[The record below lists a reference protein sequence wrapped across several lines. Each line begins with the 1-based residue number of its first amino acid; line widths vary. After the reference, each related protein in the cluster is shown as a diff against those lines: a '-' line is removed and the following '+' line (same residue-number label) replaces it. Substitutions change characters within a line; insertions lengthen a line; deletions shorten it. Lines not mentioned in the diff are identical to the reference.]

1 MPLGRRVRPRR
12 GARPLPAPSP
22 YTINLV
28 DNVKRLKLDVQRV
41 AHVHGGVDSFDTVLK
56 AAGRSTTEE
65 RNFPVGQDLTQLLVQ
80 WKGGDEDALA
90 RLLPL
95 VYKDLRSLARTYPRR
110 ERRGHTLQTVHISSA
125 WPPAP

>member
-56 AAGRSTTEE
+56 AAGRSTTE
-65 RNFPVGQDLTQLLVQ
+65 
-80 WKGGDEDALA
+80 
-90 RLLPL
+90 
-95 VYKDLRSLARTYPRR
+95 
-110 ERRGHTLQTVHISSA
+110 
-125 WPPAP
+125 